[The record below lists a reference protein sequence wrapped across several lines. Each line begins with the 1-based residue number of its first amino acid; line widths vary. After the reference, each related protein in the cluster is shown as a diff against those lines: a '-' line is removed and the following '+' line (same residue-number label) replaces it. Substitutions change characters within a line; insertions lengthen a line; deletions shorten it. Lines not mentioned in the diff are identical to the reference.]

1 MRFIFGCDM
10 NLLGNVAQEL
20 GIVVRNGDWQPFE
33 IALTNRLEP
42 VRQEISRTIL
52 AALSRVAF
60 DSAHTSILHGG
71 YQVHL
76 DTMSCFWLG
85 HPETKTNLEE
95 LVSNIVTRSTVFQ
108 DPRLTKAATYTMVDS
123 IVTGTLELPHF
134 QYAHLSPDFI
144 TMTCHPSVRSEVSR
158 HIASQSRKR
167 EAR

>member
-1 MRFIFGCDM
+1 MRFIRGCEAT
-10 NLLGNVAQEL
+10 LLRTVAKEL
-20 GIVVRNGDWQPFE
+20 NIVVRNGDWEPFE
-33 IALTNRLEP
+33 IALTKRLEP

-60 DSAHTSILHGG
+60 DSALSSIFHGG

-85 HPETKTNLEE
+85 HPETRANLED
-95 LVSNIVTRSTVFQ
+95 LVSNIVTTSTVFQ
-108 DPRLTKAATYTMVDS
+108 NPRLTKAATYTMVDS

-134 QYAHLSPDFI
+134 QYSHLSPDFI
-144 TMTCHPSVRSEVSR
+144 TMTCHPLVRSEVAR